1 MKKYIALTFDDGPNN
16 STTTQVLDILE
27 EKGVKATF
35 FLEGDKI
42 NDETRKQVEREMA
55 LGCEINNHSR
65 THRPFPELADEEIRE
80 EIKITQD
87 KIVAITGKEPK
98 YFRPPFIAMD
108 DRMYDLVNLYFICGR
123 GVEDW
128 VPTVSAKERF
138 ERVVNSAADG
148 EMILLHDCV
157 GNDNTVEALPKIIDA
172 LKDEFEFVTVSELF
186 EKCGQ
191 TPKKGI
197 LYTSVYQDK

>member
-1 MKKYIALTFDDGPNN
+1 MKYIALTFDDGPNN

-42 NDETRKQVEREMA
+42 TEDTRKQVEREMA

-65 THRPFPELADEEIRE
+65 THRPFTELTDEEIKE
-80 EIKITQD
+80 EIKTTTE

-98 YFRPPFIAMD
+98 FFRPPYIAME
-108 DRMYDLVNLYFICGR
+108 DRLYDLVDLYFICGR
-123 GVEDW
+123 GVDDW
-128 VPTVSAKERF
+128 VPSVSAEERY
-138 ERVVNSAADG
+138 ERVVKSATSG
-148 EMILLHDCV
+148 EMILLHDLL

-186 EKCGQ
+186 EKCGRIPQ
-191 TPKKGI
+191 KGI